1 MPGDVSAFVVRR
13 DGARLDPHATH
24 LVARPAADGVQH
36 LHQFGRVHQA
46 QQRVVAVRLLGFLPE
61 VLARDVEPFTA
72 EAGGADVGEL
82 CVQLR
87 LVGVVDAVERL
98 RQNSERLGLLP
109 LLPSGSLSPAP
120 AGLEPGERLA
130 LEQAR
135 HDDELAAAEAPS
147 A

>member
-1 MPGDVSAFVVRR
+1 MPGGVSALAVGGN
-13 DGARLDPHATH
+13 GARLDPDAAD

-61 VLARDVEPFTA
+61 VLARDVEPLAA

-82 CVQLR
+82 RVQLR

-98 RQNSERLGLLP
+98 RQNSERFGLLP
-109 LLPSGSLSPAP
+109 LHTRGGLSPIP
-120 AGLEPGERLA
+120 AVLEPGECLA
-130 LEQAR
+130 LE
-135 HDDELAAAEAPS
+135 
-147 A
+147 